1 MIKSTMASF
10 AHLADKKCL
19 LHFPLL
25 VILFVLEKMSYSLAV
40 ACYVICSGSE
50 TFEKL
55 FTDLL

>member
-25 VILFVLEKMSYSLAV
+25 GMLFVFGKMSYSFAV

-50 TFEKL
+50 TFEK
-55 FTDLL
+55 